1 MNLADLLPRSDEEKF
16 LGSEYSERL
25 EKFKPIIIQLY
36 MGNYGPGGKRMTK
49 RQITEFM
56 KDKYAFHLAV
66 NQLEYNLREK
76 WKVRRRI
83 LNREKDDV
91 TTALG
96 KRARTGA
103 STSDATLQEGKPLD
117 TKQLKRHLQDKI
129 RRFVVEPMVPGV
141 LSAWNLPYAALIK
154 SIVRQ
159 ADKPSPFGD
168 LSNTPGYIT
177 IKSPRD
183 AIAVSPTAVPSPSTQ
198 LVQQTWTYNQSNL
211 FLQGRFQELFINCK
225 REDRIAL
232 TNYFHEFWIHTFVTA
247 KYWGRGPLFWTKDMV
262 SAMTD
267 TSFANSGL
275 TPVSPADRPTPLSS
289 ISHDG
294 ALLQPEQY
302 CRWVIHVT
310 EEHAVPGLWE
320 DYQPPSNFDQNS
332 WMPWPSGHQAN
343 RPLTHLMHESL
354 TKSDFTSLSPDNLPI
369 SSSLISESI
378 SNDPRPL
385 QLESFKFAIM
395 AGNLE
400 LVESI
405 LGKAR
410 QEKDLNRY
418 FMEIYPYHLAA
429 TYLDGGNTC
438 CSLLAIIIRH
448 FSGRYAI
455 ARNNEDSMG
464 HTVFDCLIIS
474 ILRSHTNV
482 APRDVSSGF
491 VDMKRYPGEEK
502 DVCGRWDA
510 DSPIIRQLFQRGS
523 YRIPFGWKHPF
534 CHSSVQAVCHNLIAI
549 FFPGNYNPHIR
560 HPSGLFVRLCG
571 NCASGVQGETLFGA
585 VAVLVCLLRLGANIH
600 DKTQV
605 SIDDIL
611 GDSSADVCRHASM
624 DADEFMQTIP
634 LETIDLWRPE
644 CRTAWSCMLGIF
656 RLAKSGKL
664 HHINK
669 SPPQNSEINEA
680 SNDEDD
686 DEDEDEC
693 QLFEEH
699 SNDSN
704 FPCGNRQLGLIWAVT
719 QAEMLTYRRILGVDP
734 WISDNFSMDALR
746 QWLDGESEEVQMPLV
761 REEMLQ
767 NTTPC
772 GWFVNHHFPFATATS
787 ATKQHIM
794 NMDVY
799 HRTSFHSV
807 PDLGDI
813 IYSKKDEE
821 RFGTLN

>member
-1 MNLADLLPRSDEEKF
+1 
-16 LGSEYSERL
+16 
-25 EKFKPIIIQLY
+25 
-36 MGNYGPGGKRMTK
+36 
-49 RQITEFM
+49 
-56 KDKYAFHLAV
+56 
-66 NQLEYNLREK
+66 
-76 WKVRRRI
+76 
-83 LNREKDDV
+83 
-91 TTALG
+91 
-96 KRARTGA
+96 
-103 STSDATLQEGKPLD
+103 
-117 TKQLKRHLQDKI
+117 
-129 RRFVVEPMVPGV
+129 
-141 LSAWNLPYAALIK
+141 
-154 SIVRQ
+154 
-159 ADKPSPFGD
+159 
-168 LSNTPGYIT
+168 
-177 IKSPRD
+177 
-183 AIAVSPTAVPSPSTQ
+183 
-198 LVQQTWTYNQSNL
+198 
-211 FLQGRFQELFINCK
+211 
-225 REDRIAL
+225 
-232 TNYFHEFWIHTFVTA
+232 
-247 KYWGRGPLFWTKDMV
+247 MV

-267 TSFANSGL
+267 TSFTTSGL
-275 TPVSPADRPTPLSS
+275 TPVSPVDRPTPLSS

-310 EEHAVPGLWE
+310 EEHVVSDLWK
-320 DYQPPSNFDQNS
+320 DYQPPNNFDQSS
-332 WMPWPSGHQAN
+332 WMPWPSEDQAN
-343 RPLTHLMHESL
+343 RPLTHMMHESL

-378 SNDPRPL
+378 RNDPRSL

-395 AGNLE
+395 TGNLE

-405 LGKAR
+405 FWKVR
-410 QEKDLNRY
+410 REEDFYRY
-418 FMEIYPYHLAA
+418 FMEVYPYHLAA

-438 CSLLAIIIRH
+438 CSLLTILIRH

-560 HPSGLFVRLCG
+560 HPSGLFVRHCG
-571 NCASGVQGETLFGA
+571 KCGAKLTLGTLHLVVVLAYHLAASGVQGETLFGA
-585 VAVLVCLLRLGANIH
+585 VAVLVCLLRLGADIH
-600 DKTQV
+600 DETDV
-605 SIDDIL
+605 SIYDIL

-634 LETIDLWRPE
+634 PETIDLWRPE

-664 HHINK
+664 HRINK
-669 SPPQNSEINEA
+669 SALHNSEFRDYVSSDIQLILLDTDGEEHLNRNRA

-686 DEDEDEC
+686 EDYGDDISTKSDGFDC
-693 QLFEEH
+693 VLAEEH

-704 FPCGNRQLGLIWAVT
+704 FPCENRQLGLIWTVI
-719 QAEMLTYRRILGVDP
+719 QAEMLTYRRIQGVDP
-734 WISDNFSMDALR
+734 WISNNFSMEALR
-746 QWLDGESEEVQMPLV
+746 QWLEGESEELQMPLV
-761 REEMLQ
+761 WEKMLRH
-767 NTTPC
+767 TTPC
-772 GWFVNHHFPFATATS
+772 GWFIDGPFPFATATC

-794 NMDVY
+794 NMDIY

-813 IYSKKDEE
+813 TYSKEDEE